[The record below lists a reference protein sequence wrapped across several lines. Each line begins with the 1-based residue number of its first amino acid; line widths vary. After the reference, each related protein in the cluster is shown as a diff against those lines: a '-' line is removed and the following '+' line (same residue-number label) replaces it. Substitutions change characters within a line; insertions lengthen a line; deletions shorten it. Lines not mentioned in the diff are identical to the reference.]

1 LGLFWKFFKF
11 SVVGF
16 SGLFVDFGITFL
28 LKEKL
33 KIPKYVANGC
43 GFVVAATSNYFLN
56 RWWTFESH
64 NPHVEKE
71 FLSFFLISLIG
82 LGINTLIIWIL
93 VSKFKWNFYLG
104 KLAAIV
110 VTTLWNFVAN
120 LLITFSGIL

>member
-1 LGLFWKFFKF
+1 MGLFWKFFKF